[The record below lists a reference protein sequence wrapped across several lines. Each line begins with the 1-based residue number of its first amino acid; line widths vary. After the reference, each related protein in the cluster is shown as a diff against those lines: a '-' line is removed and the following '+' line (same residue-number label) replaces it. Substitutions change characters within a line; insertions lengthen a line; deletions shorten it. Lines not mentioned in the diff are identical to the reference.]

1 MRWCNLVFEKGWEW
15 EMQSFSKDDRKIRMA
30 MSLTTFFGIFLV
42 KLCGTFQGRN
52 RNPASFE
59 EW

>member
-15 EMQSFSKDDRKIRMA
+15 EVGQVFPKDDRKIRMA
-30 MSLTTFFGIFLV
+30 MSLTTFLGIFLV
-42 KLCGTFQGRN
+42 KPCGTFQG